1 MNKKIPS
8 GTPDSLEAVARAHK
22 RVASATLG
30 DAHINILIRLNYG
43 MVMDLLNHHL
53 AQFNLSNVGYFAM
66 MMLYSTS
73 DNLANPSELCRMTG
87 ETRGNMTRIC
97 DELVGK
103 GLMRRITNPEDR
115 RRVDLS
121 LSEEGIALLGKAV
134 PVLRKAVASVYRH
147 FSDEEKSTLASL
159 LGKLHRSLEDSL

>member
-103 GLMRRITNPEDR
+103 GLM
-115 RRVDLS
+115 
-121 LSEEGIALLGKAV
+121 AV